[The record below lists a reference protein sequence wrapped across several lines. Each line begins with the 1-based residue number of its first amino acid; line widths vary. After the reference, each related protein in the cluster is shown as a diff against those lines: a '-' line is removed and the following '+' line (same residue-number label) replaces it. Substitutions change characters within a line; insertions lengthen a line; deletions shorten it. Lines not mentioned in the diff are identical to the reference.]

1 MNPIPADDDFL
12 ARGDGD
18 TSANDPVQHYVVPDT
33 GRL

>member
-1 MNPIPADDDFL
+1 MNPIAADHEFL
-12 ARGDGD
+12 AGRNGD